1 MADSMYLSNS
11 AYISLKRLI
20 MVSLPGVGSLYFV
33 LWAIF
38 DLPGAEWVL
47 GTFMLVIFVLGV
59 VVQGSSKRYYAD
71 NKIGGGEIVIL
82 TNDDGKQVYSL
93 DLDDDPENL
102 INLNEV
108 RFQVRKPRN

>member
-20 MVSLPGVGSLYFV
+20 LVILPGLCSLYFV
-33 LWAIF
+33 LWPIF
-38 DLPGAEWVL
+38 DLPAVEWVL
-47 GTFMLVIFVLGV
+47 GTFMLIIFALGITL
-59 VVQGSSKRYYAD
+59 QGSSKRYYAD

-108 RFQVRKPRN
+108 RFQVRKPRK

>member
-1 MADSMYLSNS
+1 MAESMYLSNQ

-20 MVSLPGVGSLYFV
+20 LIILPGLGSLYFV

-38 DLPGAEWVL
+38 DLPAVEWVL
-47 GTFMLVIFVLGV
+47 GALMLVIFVLGV
-59 VVQGSSKRYYAD
+59 TLQSSSKRYYAD

-93 DLDDDPENL
+93 DLDDDPSNL